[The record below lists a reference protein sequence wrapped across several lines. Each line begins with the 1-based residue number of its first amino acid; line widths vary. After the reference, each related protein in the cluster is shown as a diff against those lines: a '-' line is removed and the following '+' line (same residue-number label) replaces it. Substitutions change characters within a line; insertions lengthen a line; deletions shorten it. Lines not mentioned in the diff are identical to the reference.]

1 MEFFTPWML
10 LGLGAIA
17 IPVLIHL
24 FNRKSA
30 QVVQWGAFMFLRES
44 MVLRR
49 RRLLLEEV
57 LLLAT
62 RCLLLALL
70 ALVLAR
76 PFIKPGSQ
84 VPWSVVLPMLLL
96 SLALFGASFAVW
108 RYPRWRMGLVLFS
121 LLLGGLAGSAI
132 WFERDLNLS
141 RFGIAAERDV
151 VLVIDGSS
159 SMTLVQSGESN
170 FDRARKEAEMIIKQ
184 AARGTAFGLIVA
196 GPVPQVMMPA
206 PVTDRRELFQ
216 ALDRMRPVEGLF
228 DAMNTFTAAAL
239 MLSSGNNPG
248 KQIIV
253 LGDGQSAGWYLTRP
267 DRWKSI
273 AAVLGELPMP
283 PKVLWRTFTLPA
295 SFRNVGVTDVR
306 LDRDLVGTDREVPV
320 QVVVANTGSEAVTP
334 EMILFTVEGVTVTN
348 RSVAQLEPG
357 AQHTLTF
364 KHRFTRAGAHSVR
377 ARVVSHDDLAVDD
390 TRTAVVSVISG
401 LRTLIVEGNADVRSA
416 MRSSR
421 YLALALRPEALRIA
435 RANQEMSNEK
445 MHFLVDPEI
454 VDVASIAR
462 REGFSD
468 CSVVVLCDVPAL
480 PPECAERMARFVANG
495 GGLLIVSGPHCQRE
509 FYTAWKW
516 LERPLVPLS
525 LDHYVQHVNETE
537 RPHIDGTSFSTEHLA
552 RLKAATD
559 LACSVAQHWQCGD
572 EPSQATAIQAKLS
585 TGEPFLALHRIGRG
599 FVALSTVPFDA
610 VVSTLPMQ
618 GSFVPLVHELIYW
631 LANPAVPE
639 LNIQPADGATILLT
653 SGNSRLNDP
662 DARGLQAIY
671 YQGLGFQGRQVGR
684 VDTTLDFNWEQQA
697 PIASFAEGPFCA
709 RWSGALIPKYT
720 DTYEVWVEST
730 AKTTLRIEGVTAP
743 DRRYALRAGEPV
755 NVTIE
760 LEKEGAQASIK
771 LMWHCNRLGHSV
783 VPKAALIPYPVI
795 HVIEAKAGIP
805 TQVRGPLGEMSGQL
819 VQTTEGV
826 GLRIGQGLFPGDY
839 AVDVPEGL
847 RELLTAVM
855 DETKKIPFSVQFNRE
870 EGELATVTAEDLTFL
885 RGYFDIQRA
894 TKFEDVQRFLTGETF
909 GKEIWRILAYAALI
923 CLVLEIVLTRWIAVQ
938 RRTGQTEDVTF

>member
-62 RCLLLALL
+62 RCLLFALL

-96 SLALFGASFAVW
+96 SLALLGASFAVW
-108 RYPRWRMGLVLFS
+108 RYPRWRIGLVLFS
-121 LLLGGLAGSAI
+121 LLLGGLAGGAI

-159 SMTLVQSGESN
+159 SMTLQQGGESN
-170 FDRARKEAEMIIKQ
+170 FERARKEAELIIKQ

-239 MLSSGNNPG
+239 MLASGSNPG

-273 AAVLGELPMP
+273 AAVLGELPTP
-283 PKVLWRTFTLPA
+283 PKVLWRTFAVPA
-295 SFRNVGVTDVR
+295 SFRNVGVTDIR
-306 LDRDLVGTDREVPV
+306 LGRDLIGTDREVPV
-320 QVVVANTGSEAVTP
+320 HVVVSNTGSEVVTP

-364 KHRFTRAGAHSVR
+364 KHRFSRAGAQCVR

-390 TRTAVVSVISG
+390 TRTAVVSLISG

-416 MRSSR
+416 ARSSR
-421 YLALALRPEALRIA
+421 YLALALRPEAQRIA
-435 RANQEMSNEK
+435 QADHGALNEK
-445 MHFLVDPEI
+445 MRFLIDPEI
-454 VDVASIAR
+454 VDVATIAR

-468 CSVVVLCDVPAL
+468 CSVVVLSDVPSL
-480 PPECAERMARFVANG
+480 PAECAERISRFVANG
-495 GGLLIVSGPHCQRE
+495 GGVLIVAGPHCQRD
-509 FYTAWKW
+509 FYATWKW
-516 LERPLVPLS
+516 FERPLVPLV
-525 LDHYVQHVNETE
+525 LEKYVQHADESE
-537 RPHIDGTSFSTEHLA
+537 RPRIDAASFSAEHLA

-559 LACSVAQHWQCGD
+559 LECAVAQHWQCSVD
-572 EPSQATAIQAKLS
+572 AATAIQAKLS
-585 TGEPFLALHRIGRG
+585 NGDPFLALHRVGRG
-599 FVALSTVPFDA
+599 FVALATVPFDA
-610 VVSTLPMQ
+610 VVSALPVQ
-618 GSFVPLVHELIYW
+618 GSFVPLVHELIYC
-631 LANPAVPE
+631 LANPSVAD

-653 SGNSRLNDP
+653 SGNSQVNDP
-662 DARGLQAIY
+662 TARGLQAIY

-684 VDTTLDFNWEQQA
+684 VDTTLEFNWEQQP
-697 PIASFAEGPFCA
+697 PIASFVEGPFSV

-720 DTYEVWVEST
+720 DTYEVWVESS
-730 AKTTLRIEGVTAP
+730 AKATLRIEGVNAS
-743 DRRYALRAGEPV
+743 DRRYALCAGQPA

-771 LMWHCNRLGHSV
+771 LMWRCNRVPHSV
-783 VPKAALIPYPVI
+783 IPKTALIPYPVV
-795 HVIEAKAGIP
+795 HVVEAKAGVA
-805 TQVRGPLGEMSGQL
+805 TQVRGPLGEMTGQL
-819 VQTTEGV
+819 VQTTEGI
-826 GLRIGQGLFPGDY
+826 GLRLGQGLFPGEY
-839 AVDVPEGL
+839 TVDVPERL
-847 RELLTAVM
+847 RAILTGVM
-855 DETKKIPFSVQFNRE
+855 DESQKIPFYVQFNRE
-870 EGELATVTAEDLTFL
+870 EGELATVTVEDLAFL
-885 RGYFDIQRA
+885 RTHLDLQRA
-894 TKFEDVQRFLTGETF
+894 LKFDDVQRFLTGETF
-909 GKEIWRILAYAALI
+909 GKEIWRMLAYAVLI
-923 CLVLEIVLTRWIAVQ
+923 CLVLEIVLTRWIAIQ